1 MGEKIP
7 YKARKPGGGR
17 KKRKPEYDAGKKRKS
32 TTAQL
37 DFTSLIA
44 EKAAAKDA
52 LVSDIAALEENVNN
66 LKTELK
72 EKKAELKKLDTEI
85 TKLEEQKAAFDA
97 KAAADAQKA
106 ELEETI
112 QKLMTDGVSAA
123 EILEKLK

>member
-7 YKARKPGGGR
+7 YKARKPGSGR

-32 TTAQL
+32 ATAQL